1 MPEYKTFDEIV
12 QQAYAY
18 FNDEETLQNAYD
30 LMTEA
35 ASRFPEQAALIYNYR
50 YCAAARMNKTDLAL
64 QLIQESLDA
73 GCFWRADYLTSDDD
87 LKSLRG
93 LPEFKRITDASEKKY
108 QETQKNSKPFALP
121 LSLPENVQ
129 GPMPLL
135 LALHGNNSNAQRS
148 FKFWESAVRDG
159 WRTVLL
165 QSSQVVSSNGYVWDD
180 LELGAQ
186 EIKVHY
192 EGLIVSDSPEAGR
205 TVVGGFS
212 KGGEMVI
219 WLALKEIIPLA
230 GFIAVN
236 PGGPYIREVDKFL
249 PLIESCK
256 SLSKLRGWLVV
267 GENDQNLNNIK
278 SLHKMF
284 NVHGLD
290 CQLIIAPDI
299 AHDFPKDFD
308 QILAQAL
315 NELKEGTPS

>member
-18 FNDEETLQNAYD
+18 FNDEATLQNAYD

-35 ASRFPEQAALIYNYR
+35 APRFPEQAALIYNYR

-87 LKSLRG
+87 LKSLRD

-108 QETQKNSKPFALP
+108 QEAQKNSKPFALT

-129 GPMPLL
+129 GPMSLL
-135 LALHGNNSNAQRS
+135 LVLHGNNSNAQRS
-148 FKFWESAVRDG
+148 VEFWESAMQVG
-159 WRTVLL
+159 WHTVLL
-165 QSSQVVSSNGYVWDD
+165 QSSQIFGPNAYVWDD

-192 EGLIVSDSPEAGR
+192 EGLIASDSPEAGP
-205 TVVGGFS
+205 TIVGGFS
-212 KGGEMVI
+212 KGGEMAI

-249 PLIESCK
+249 PLIKSCR
-256 SLSKLRGWLVV
+256 SLGVMRSWLVA
-267 GENDQNLNNIK
+267 GENDQSLNNIK
-278 SLHKMF
+278 SLHEMF
-284 NVHGLD
+284 TAHGMG

-308 QILAQAL
+308 QILGDAL
-315 NELKEGTPS
+315 KSMR